1 MDARAQLTKSIQIY
15 DAFTETW
22 RKITTIGTPPQG
34 LYTST
39 ATYFD
44 HYMYTYGGYN
54 GTSYSSSLY
63 QLDAR
68 SYTWTQLSSQH
79 EYGPMRK
86 VQCGIIYY
94 NNSLVICG
102 GYGYPSSE
110 IQAGSQFFENT
121 TYKDGRGW
129 TNEIHMFNISEGTKL
144 SFALF
149 AYVKDIHDINNNTP
163 NNGIVVT
170 VPR

>member
-1 MDARAQLTKSIQIY
+1 MDTRAQLTKTIQIY

-22 RKITTIGTPPQG
+22 REITTVDTPPQG
-34 LYTST
+34 LYRGAAS
-39 ATYFD
+39 YSD
-44 HYMYTYGGYN
+44 HYMYTYGGSN

-63 QLDAR
+63 QLDTR

-102 GYGYPSSE
+102 GYGYSSSE
-110 IQAGSQFFENT
+110 IQAGSQFIKNT
-121 TYKDGRGW
+121 QSKHGRGW
-129 TNEIHMFNISEGTKL
+129 TNEIHMFNISEGIKL
-144 SFALF
+144 SFALH
-149 AYVKDIHDINNNTP
+149 AYVKDIHDIK
-163 NNGIVVT
+163 
-170 VPR
+170 